1 MFTDLMLGQS
11 IYATVLAIPIWKFN
25 SELEFAGPRSDI
37 VNFTMPGKR
46 LDLRMFDP
54 SGIGS
59 PTLQH
64 FITN

>member
-11 IYATVLAIPIWKFN
+11 IYAAVRAIPIWKFN

-46 LDLRMFDP
+46 LDLRMFN
-54 SGIGS
+54 SIW
-59 PTLQH
+59 H
-64 FITN
+64 W